1 MRSISMSIEKMV
13 MLKYIYICDLFM
25 STCEIARK
33 LFVSVDRKMSFVDID
48 SSKVVSRLSTCSP
61 PPPILYSDIYRANRL
76 PCRNINIKNKNSETG
91 RLRYRLYPAFVDL
104 SLSKPNFLKTKKRS
118 DISNLYVDIILL
130 LTNSFLVC
138 NGQRQKHIIIHVRY
152 SRWQG
157 KLPYTCICSHIIYMY
172 SNLMWLNVHALPWM
186 DRGKNVQ
193 SYTSI
198 TFIKSLSRDLLIHIL
213 RTWIWFPTRKFPRTI
228 WNPYNAL

>member
-1 MRSISMSIEKMV
+1 
-13 MLKYIYICDLFM
+13 M

-152 SRWQG
+152 SR
-157 KLPYTCICSHIIYMY
+157 
-172 SNLMWLNVHALPWM
+172 
-186 DRGKNVQ
+186 
-193 SYTSI
+193 
-198 TFIKSLSRDLLIHIL
+198 
-213 RTWIWFPTRKFPRTI
+213 
-228 WNPYNAL
+228 